1 MRSTEIR
8 RAVRPHTLGVAFLNP
23 STWRSAEPCAVQ
35 LLRRFYDNLV
45 LCGSWKIHFRPYLF
59 KNLVYKIA
67 NTPIFGN
74 IDNALMHSIAVE
86 FPDDFD

>member
-1 MRSTEIR
+1 
-8 RAVRPHTLGVAFLNP
+8 VQ
-23 STWRSAEPCAVQ
+23 Q

-45 LCGSWKIHFRPYLF
+45 LCGSWNIHFRPYLF

-67 NTPIFGN
+67 DTPVFGE
-74 IDNALMHSIAVE
+74 IDNAFMHSIAVE